1 MVDSALK
8 HAIVHAQKQHYKLL
22 PGMDLL
28 FVEGNPS
35 GVKCAL
41 AEMGLCENEFRL
53 PVVPVSH
60 ATHEKIA
67 AFVRSI

>member
-1 MVDSALK
+1 
-8 HAIVHAQKQHYKLL
+8 
-22 PGMDLL
+22 MDLL
-28 FVEGNPS
+28 FAEGNPS